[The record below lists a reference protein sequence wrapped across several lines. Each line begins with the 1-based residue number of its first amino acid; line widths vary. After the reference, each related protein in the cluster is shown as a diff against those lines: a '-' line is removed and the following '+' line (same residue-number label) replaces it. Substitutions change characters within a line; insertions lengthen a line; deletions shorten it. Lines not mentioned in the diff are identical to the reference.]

1 MHYVDLN
8 IQTKNIHRDM
18 LFLITNIGNK
28 DIVLRYPWL
37 STFKPQFDW
46 THAVIHEKALP
57 IVIQSV
63 NPHIPGKE
71 PIIAAT
77 KTQQTIFGEFLQKH
91 TIQATTS
98 TDLAIAVQQY
108 TQKVEVPK
116 NYHKFAKV
124 FSEEESKWYPPV
136 TIQTRSLLFFMMT
149 HYLTRAGTP
158 MTHIDSDL

>member
-1 MHYVDLN
+1 
-8 IQTKNIHRDM
+8 M